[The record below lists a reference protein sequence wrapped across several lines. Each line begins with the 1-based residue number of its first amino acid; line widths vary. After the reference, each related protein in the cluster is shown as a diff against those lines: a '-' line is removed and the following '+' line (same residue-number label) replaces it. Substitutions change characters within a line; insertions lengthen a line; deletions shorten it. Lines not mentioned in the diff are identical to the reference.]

1 MSQRWKITRL
11 QMSNLVKWWISY
23 PKRIISKQYG
33 NLKIILPFRF
43 YVKSI
48 LAIFKNGYLIFS
60 AHVKIYTYSQILA
73 YLKSSKLPK
82 SNLTTSL
89 SVKTAVFE
97 EWLKDSKISS
107 LHKALFW
114 KLKRT
119 RYLDLHL
126 FFTRHVWLQTWS
138 LCKGRWSL
146 WPKYWWKHWKF
157 EPMECPIHLWS
168 YVFQLPILCFQKQFQ
183 ARIHQPCLWISP

>member
-60 AHVKIYTYSQILA
+60 AHVKIYTAKFLHFWRAQNYQNQIWQPLFLSKQQFLRSGWKI
-73 YLKSSKLPK
+73 LKFPHCIKHFFENWKGLFRFTPFFHQTRLTP
-82 SNLTTSL
+82 NL
-89 SVKTAVFE
+89 
-97 EWLKDSKISS
+97 
-107 LHKALFW
+107 
-114 KLKRT
+114 
-119 RYLDLHL
+119 
-126 FFTRHVWLQTWS
+126 
-138 LCKGRWSL
+138 
-146 WPKYWWKHWKF
+146 KF
-157 EPMECPIHLWS
+157 
-168 YVFQLPILCFQKQFQ
+168 V
-183 ARIHQPCLWISP
+183 